1 MRASRL
7 LSILLLLQSRGR
19 MTAQQLA
26 DEFETSVRTIYR
38 DIDDLSASGVP
49 VYAER
54 GRDGGFQLLDGY
66 RTRLTGLTPAEAE
79 ALFLTGLPG
88 PAAELGLGD
97 AMAAAQLKLLAA
109 LPSERREGAERV
121 ASRFHLDPIGWYQ
134 TTEQSAFL
142 PTLAEAV
149 WNTRRIRV
157 RYESW
162 AAVVERQLD
171 PLGLALKAGV
181 WYLVARVGGR
191 PRTYRVS
198 NIQALDLGDESFTR
212 PKGFNLAAYW
222 SAWAKDFEAR
232 LYTGAAKLRLS
243 PHGLKRLCAL
253 APVVAQT
260 AKRTASAPDKR
271 GWVRVEVP
279 TESVDHAAGQ
289 LLNLGADA
297 EVLAPPELRRHMAKL
312 TRELAA
318 LYAPA
323 AKPRRGARRRS

>member
-26 DEFETSVRTIYR
+26 DEFEISVRTVYR
-38 DIDDLSASGVP
+38 DIDNLSASGVP
-49 VYAER
+49 VYADR

-66 RTRLTGLTPAEAE
+66 RTRLTGLTPAEAD

-134 TTEQSAFL
+134 TIEQTAFL

-149 WNTRRIRV
+149 WNTRRIGV

-162 AAVVERQLD
+162 TAVVERQLD
-171 PLGLALKAGV
+171 P
-181 WYLVARVGGR
+181 
-191 PRTYRVS
+191 
-198 NIQALDLGDESFTR
+198 
-212 PKGFNLAAYW
+212 
-222 SAWAKDFEAR
+222 SAW
-232 LYTGAAKLRLS
+232 L
-243 PHGLKRLCAL
+243 
-253 APVVAQT
+253 
-260 AKRTASAPDKR
+260 
-271 GWVRVEVP
+271 
-279 TESVDHAAGQ
+279 
-289 LLNLGADA
+289 
-297 EVLAPPELRRHMAKL
+297 
-312 TRELAA
+312 
-318 LYAPA
+318 
-323 AKPRRGARRRS
+323 